1 MGIPFHFFLF
11 CFWQCRKLN
20 HARCPKSQLDLSKC
34 HNMSDFSLLLFHIV
48 FRTQINIGKLPIEKF
63 TIEQRSNN
71 PTFIP
76 EENSADT
83 SMPENHDRIL

>member
-1 MGIPFHFFLF
+1 
-11 CFWQCRKLN
+11 
-20 HARCPKSQLDLSKC
+20 
-34 HNMSDFSLLLFHIV
+34 MSDFLFFYFIF

-71 PTFIP
+71 PSFIP

-83 SMPENHDRIL
+83 SMPEVYDRIL